1 MKPSISTLTALT
13 VALFVGLLAAAPA
26 FGQQA
31 PQPAAASTAAPGN
44 PAALDKA
51 SPKLM
56 QGASTAP
63 PANPGAVTQP
73 PQGPVGIAVSDPGA
87 PSGKPGKKSS
97 K

>member
-26 FGQQA
+26 FEQQA

-44 PAALDKA
+44 PATLDKA

-73 PQGPVGIAVSDPGA
+73 PQEPVGIAVSDPGT
-87 PSGKPGKKSS
+87 PGHRKKKSS

>member
-51 SPKLM
+51 
-56 QGASTAP
+56 
-63 PANPGAVTQP
+63 PAQSSCKALRPLRRLTPGR
-73 PQGPVGIAVSDPGA
+73 
-87 PSGKPGKKSS
+87 
-97 K
+97 